1 MLPSNKMTNDR
12 SSSPSVKALLNH
24 YYHSSNREKLKEKQ
38 NILQTVDDNSTE
50 GIEEEEYHV
59 SSVRSSSKD
68 SRHKK
73 LEDDYLIQSFESSE
87 TNSSKKTDLYIINNY
102 SKENVLNRKKF
113 SKEESGIEYYP
124 KVTRPKSVPHQ
135 ILFDYT
141 RAEYQSS
148 QNQEEKK
155 KDSSPPPPTLPPPPP
170 APLLEGEKPNEVST
184 TENNERE
191 KIDATNEANSR
202 LHETQENF
210 DEKVISKAY
219 SDIYPSFTKNV
230 LNNES
235 HDLKLDFSALKLLDR
250 DNLKPIRNRN
260 SISSNNSANEAIN
273 QLESNKIET
282 NEKFRK
288 SGESPIQIKPTS
300 VKGVQV
306 DEYSLKKEERKTML
320 DRKMAKKLDFAQSLA
335 ERLVSSAIVA
345 GSTENIAINC
355 LLLPGNKL

>member
-1 MLPSNKMTNDR
+1 MLPSNKITNDR

-50 GIEEEEYHV
+50 GIEEEDYHI

-135 ILFDYT
+135 ILHDYT
-141 RAEYQSS
+141 RSEYQSS

-155 KDSSPPPPTLPPPPP
+155 TASSPPPPS
-170 APLLEGEKPNEVST
+170 APLLEGEKSNEFST

-191 KIDATNEANSR
+191 NIDSANDANSR
-202 LHETQENF
+202 FHEIQENF

-219 SDIYPSFTKNV
+219 SDIYPSYKKNV

-235 HDLKLDFSALKLLDR
+235 HDLKLDFSSLKLLER
-250 DNLKPIRNRN
+250 HNLKPIRNRN

-273 QLESNKIET
+273 QLELNKIET

-306 DEYSLKKEERKTML
+306 DEYNLKKEERKTMQ

-335 ERLVSSAIVA
+335 ERLVSSAILA